1 MTVVI
6 AFISLNSD
14 HRFVV
19 TVGSI
24 SPDHVL
30 VYVYIFFHVILS
42 VLPGVLYCASITTYV
57 QISGPHLVSVA
68 TRQVLLSLY
77 RKILFIKGAY

>member
-14 HRFVV
+14 HRFIV

-24 SPDHVL
+24 SSNDVL

-42 VLPGVLYCASITTYV
+42 VVRWPVYQNTPFGDLHDFT
-57 QISGPHLVSVA
+57 GPHLVSVA
-68 TRQVLLSLY
+68 SRPALHFNKCDVY
-77 RKILFIKGAY
+77 FV

>member
-14 HRFVV
+14 HRFIV
-19 TVGSI
+19 TIRFI
-24 SPDHVL
+24 SSNDVL
-30 VYVYIFFHVILS
+30 VYVYVFFHVILS

-77 RKILFIKGAY
+77 QDNPRCQA

>member
-14 HRFVV
+14 HRFIV

-24 SPDHVL
+24 PSNDVL

-77 RKILFIKGAY
+77 QDNPRCQA

>member
-14 HRFVV
+14 HRFIV
-19 TVGSI
+19 TIRFI
-24 SPDHVL
+24 SSNDVL

-42 VLPGVLYCASITTYV
+42 VVPDVLYCASITTYV
-57 QISGPHLVSVA
+57 QIFGPHLVSVA

-77 RKILFIKGAY
+77 QDNPRCQA

>member
-6 AFISLNSD
+6 AFISFDSD
-14 HRFVV
+14 HRFIV
-19 TVGSI
+19 TVRFI
-24 SPDHVL
+24 SSNDVL

-57 QISGPHLVSVA
+57 QNSGPHLVSVA

-77 RKILFIKGAY
+77 QDNPRCQA

>member
-1 MTVVI
+1 MAVVI
-6 AFISLNSD
+6 ALISFNRD
-14 HRFVV
+14 HRFIV
-19 TVGSI
+19 TIRFI
-24 SPDHVL
+24 SSNDVL

>member
-14 HRFVV
+14 HWFIV

-24 SPDHVL
+24 PSNDVL

-42 VLPGVLYCASITTYV
+42 VVRWPVYQNTPFGDLHDFT
-57 QISGPHLVSVA
+57 GPHLVSVA
-68 TRQVLLSLY
+68 SRPALHLQ
-77 RKILFIKGAY
+77 

>member
-6 AFISLNSD
+6 ALISLNSD
-14 HRFVV
+14 HRFIV
-19 TVGSI
+19 TIRFI
-24 SPDHVL
+24 SSNDVL

-77 RKILFIKGAY
+77 QDSPGCQA

>member
-14 HRFVV
+14 HRFIV
-19 TVGSI
+19 TVRFI
-24 SPDHVL
+24 SSNDVL

-57 QISGPHLVSVA
+57 QNSGPHLVSVA

-77 RKILFIKGAY
+77 QDNPRCQA